1 MGGVAIETASLSVG
15 NAAAVELSSAGQ
27 AYGTGPSRLV
37 VKAPAETL
45 FVGPAGV
52 TAGTGYPVAANA
64 ELALDLAPGE
74 QLFGI
79 IAGGVAQTVK
89 VLRAGV

>member
-1 MGGVAIETASLSVG
+1 MAIETASLSVG
-15 NAAAVELSSAGQ
+15 NAAPVELSSAGQ
-27 AYGTGPSRLV
+27 AYGTAPSRLV
-37 VKAPAETL
+37 VLAPAETL
-45 FVGPAGV
+45 FVGGAGV
-52 TAGTGYPVAANA
+52 TTGTGYPVAANS
-64 ELALDLAPGE
+64 EFTVDLAPGE